1 MHVLIV
7 NNTQI
12 PALYYGGTE
21 RIIWWLGKELVK
33 KAHRVTYLVKE
44 GSTCDFA
51 DIIDYNPNKPLQEQI
66 PTTVDIVHLHFLI
79 DQPVQKPSITT
90 IHGNFPFGIKLPKN
104 SVFVSGNHA
113 SRYGSTT
120 YVYNGLDF
128 SDYGDAGLETSRKHY
143 HFLGKAAWRIKNVK
157 GAIDIANKCREKL
170 VVLGGH
176 RLNVKM
182 GFRLTPNLNI
192 KFKGMIGGEEK
203 NEVLRQSKGLIFPVL
218 WHEPFGIAI
227 TESLY
232 FG

>member
-33 KAHRVTYLVKE
+33 KGHRVTYLVKE

-51 DIIDYNPNKPLQEQI
+51 EIINYNPNKPLQEQI
-66 PTTVDIVHLHFLI
+66 PETVDIVHLHFLV
-79 DQPVQKPSITT
+79 DQPLKKPSITT
-90 IHGNFPFGIKLPKN
+90 IHGNFQFGMKLPRN
-104 SVFVSGNHA
+104 SVFVSKNHA

-128 SDYGDAGLETSRKHY
+128 YDYGSPDLESPRTYY

-157 GAIDIANKCREKL
+157 GAIDIANLCREKL
-170 VVLGGH
+170 IVLGGH
-176 RLNVKM
+176 RLNLKM
-182 GFRLTPNLNI
+182 GFRFTPYFNI
-192 KFKGMIGGEEK
+192 KFK
-203 NEVLRQSKGLIFPVL
+203 VC
-218 WHEPFGIAI
+218 
-227 TESLY
+227 
-232 FG
+232 